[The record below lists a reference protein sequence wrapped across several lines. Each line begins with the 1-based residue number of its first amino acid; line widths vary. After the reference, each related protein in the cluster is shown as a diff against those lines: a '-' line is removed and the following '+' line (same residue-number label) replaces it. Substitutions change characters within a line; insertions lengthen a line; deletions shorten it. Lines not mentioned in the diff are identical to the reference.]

1 MKASNHLAT
10 GLTLLIM
17 LAAAIAYD
25 HFCLKP
31 HGNFG
36 AVLLFLVMFGPISF
50 LLWLKENLRDCN
62 ARALLRFCLKG
73 MLGAVCVGAA
83 FAGLGLLSNSVFPQ
97 GRNIKADV
105 FGIMMTFLVV
115 GGLIPVFV
123 VLTFLRLG
131 IKTLIEKLFARPGS

>member
-1 MKASNHLAT
+1 MKASNYLAT

-25 HFCLKP
+25 RFYLKP
-31 HGNFG
+31 HGSFS
-36 AVLLFLVMFGPISF
+36 AVLLFVVMFGPISF
-50 LLWLKENLRDCN
+50 LLWLRENLRDCN

-83 FAGLGLLSNSVFPQ
+83 FAGLGLLGNAVSPQ
-97 GRNIKADV
+97 GRDIKADV
-105 FGIMMTFLVV
+105 FGVMMTFLVV

-123 VLTFLRLG
+123 AFTFLRLG
-131 IKTLIEKLFARPGS
+131 IKTLIEKLLVN